1 MIRAVKFE
9 SMYEMLL
16 AGRCDYFPRSVA
28 EGYGE
33 VESVAPDQ
41 LMVYGRIIIAY
52 RFPMYFFV
60 GKDNAALAV
69 RVEKGLLAALDD
81 GSFLALLKK
90 HPVTS
95 KVFPLS
101 KYKETKVFWIENAD
115 LSEQTPLAQKR
126 YWLEVGVWAVA
137 TYLESRLPRKGS
149 RSPTDRAR
157 CGNISSC
164 TSIGCRIWAMRASS
178 AVSIIVGKYIP
189 APVSSLPPPGE
200 CMLR

>member
-1 MIRAVKFE
+1 MTCFWRA
-9 SMYEMLL
+9 
-16 AGRCDYFPRSVA
+16 VA

-33 VESVAPDQ
+33 VASIAPDR
-41 LMVYGRIIIAY
+41 LMAYDRIIVAY

-101 KYKETKVFWIENAD
+101 RYKDTKVFWIENSH
-115 LSEQTPLAQKR
+115 LSEQTPVAKKN
-126 YWLEVGVWAVA
+126 YWL
-137 TYLESRLPRKGS
+137 K
-149 RSPTDRAR
+149 
-157 CGNISSC
+157 
-164 TSIGCRIWAMRASS
+164 IG
-178 AVSIIVGKYIP
+178 
-189 APVSSLPPPGE
+189 E
-200 CMLR
+200 

>member
-1 MIRAVKFE
+1 
-9 SMYEMLL
+9 MLL

-41 LMVYGRIIIAY
+41 LMAYGRVIIAY

-95 KVFPLS
+95 KVFRS
-101 KYKETKVFWIENAD
+101 ANTKRPRSFGSRMPICRSRRLWRRSGIGWRSVCGRSQLISRAD
-115 LSEQTPLAQKR
+115 CRERAR
-126 YWLEVGVWAVA
+126 V
-137 TYLESRLPRKGS
+137 RLPTGLDAGTSRRALLSAAAYGPCAPRRRCRSWWGS
-149 RSPTDRAR
+149 TFLRRYRA
-157 CGNISSC
+157 
-164 TSIGCRIWAMRASS
+164 CRLRAS
-178 AVSIIVGKYIP
+178 A
-189 APVSSLPPPGE
+189 
-200 CMLR
+200 C